1 MKRVLTTAVALMLM
15 ISSYAGDLKDET
27 KYPVNQIPEVL
38 KKNAKAVMRE
48 DEVIFKILSQ
58 KAATAHIHY
67 AITILNSN
75 GADFASSQISY
86 DKMRKISDLRAA
98 AYGADGKLI
107 KKLKS
112 SEFIDQ
118 AAFDGSSLFSD
129 SRLKSFDLS
138 QSSFPYTVEV
148 EYDIDY
154 SMLFTIDGGYV
165 TSQENVSVQHFVYE
179 LIYPTDLKP
188 RVKTHNIEVK
198 PVVSTPSAGI
208 ESMRWTLENVMPLVI
223 EPMASP
229 TDFIPRII
237 AAPSNFEV
245 QGYAGD
251 LSTWEGYGKW
261 QMALNQGRD
270 VLPDATKAKVR
281 ELTKDL
287 KTDEEKAKVLYEYMQ
302 SKTRYVGIQLGI
314 GGWQPFDA
322 SVVDKNGYGDCKA
335 LSNYM
340 VSLLKEAGIKGY
352 YTKIKAGFGEDIDP
366 TFPSVQ
372 TNHIIV
378 AVPNEKDTLW
388 LECTSQTSP
397 FGYIGTF
404 TGNRHALMVT
414 ENGGK
419 IVRTTYYPQNV
430 NVQSTIADVDL
441 DINGNAKAR
450 VKTDYSGLQY
460 ENQNLDYIV
469 NLSAEEQKKWI
480 QKNTNIPT
488 FDVAKFSIQ
497 NKKEKIPTATVKAD
511 LILNKY
517 ASVSNKRIFVT
528 PNLMNRSSFI
538 PEKVDNRKTT
548 FRFTTS
554 FTDIDTIRYHI
565 PEGIYPEFLP
575 PDMKYESRFG
585 TYEAGFKLD
594 AGSLIYVRKFVRKDG
609 QFPPEAYQEL
619 IDFYKNIN
627 KADNAKLVFLNKT

>member
-1 MKRVLTTAVALMLM
+1 MKCVLTTAVALVLI
-15 ISSYAGDLKDET
+15 ISSYSNDLRDVP
-27 KYPVNQIPEVL
+27 KYPVNQIPEAL
-38 KKNAKAVMRE
+38 RKNVKAVVRE

-58 KAATAHIHY
+58 KSATVHIHY
-67 AITILNSN
+67 AVTILTTN

-86 DKMRKISDLRAA
+86 DKMRKIKDLRAV
-98 AYGADGKLI
+98 AYDADGKVI
-107 KKLKS
+107 EKLKS
-112 SEFIDQ
+112 GDFIDQ

-129 SRLKSFDLS
+129 SRVKTFDLT
-138 QSSFPYTVEV
+138 QSTLPYTVEV

-154 SMLFTIDGGYV
+154 SMLFTIDGSSI

-179 LIYPTDLKP
+179 LVYPAALKP
-188 RVKTHNIEVK
+188 RIKTYNITAQ
-198 PVVSTPSAGI
+198 PVVSSPSGGT
-208 ESMRWTLENVMPLVI
+208 ESTRWTLDNVMPLVI

-229 TDFIPRII
+229 NDFVPRIA
-237 AAPSNFEV
+237 AAPNNFEV

-261 QMALNQGRD
+261 QLALNEGRD
-270 VLPDATKAKVR
+270 VLPDATKAKVK
-281 ELTKDL
+281 ELTKNL
-287 KTDEEKAKVLYEYMQ
+287 KTNEEKAKVLYEYMQ

-314 GGWQPFDA
+314 GGWQPFEA

-352 YTKIKAGFGEDIDP
+352 YTKIRAGYGEDIDA

-388 LECTSQTSP
+388 LECTSQTAP
-397 FGYIGTF
+397 FGYLGTF

-419 IVRTTYYPQNV
+419 IVRTRYYPQTV
-430 NVQSTIADVDL
+430 NVQSTTAEVDL
-441 DINGNAKAR
+441 DMNGNAKAH

-460 ENQNLDYIV
+460 ENQNLDYVV
-469 NLSAEEQKKWI
+469 NLSTEEQKKWI

-488 FDVAKFSIQ
+488 FDVAKFSIA

-538 PEKVDNRKTT
+538 PEKVANRKTSFT
-548 FRFTTS
+548 FITS
-554 FTDIDTIRYHI
+554 FTDIDTIRYNI

-575 PDMKYESRFG
+575 PDARYESRFG
-585 TYEAGFKLD
+585 IYEAGFKLD

-609 QFPPEAYQEL
+609 QFPPESYPEL